1 MSKFEGNAAI
11 APLQRSLHANYF
23 LLLSHI
29 LPAHYIGLDSS
40 KISAIYFIVV
50 ALSLLDSLN
59 DEIMRKRFVEG
70 IYNFQLRPE
79 NDSALLAG
87 KFGFISGNFMT
98 APPDS
103 PYTQA
108 LNNLDNAR
116 FQQGHIAMIYT
127 ALASLLTL
135 GDDLSR
141 VDVDSIAK
149 GKASYTDVCFI

>member
-1 MSKFEGNAAI
+1 MSDGEAAVV
-11 APLQRSLHANYF
+11 PFQRSLHANYF

-29 LPAHYIGLDSS
+29 LPDHYIGLDSS
-40 KISAIYFIVV
+40 KISGIYFVVV
-50 ALSLLDSLN
+50 ALDLLGSLN
-59 DEIMRKRFVEG
+59 DDAMRHRFIEG
-70 IYNFQLRPE
+70 VYNFQLRPE
-79 NDSALLAG
+79 SDSAISAG

-103 PYTQA
+103 PYVEE
-108 LNNLDNAR
+108 LNSLDVAR

-141 VDVDSIAK
+141 VDVNSIDK
-149 GKASYTDVCFI
+149 GFQSHFH